1 MDEIASERQI
11 ALKSIVESQMELL
24 RLSLYVAT
32 QGPTVYQGETLR
44 CMLSEAKLKTSQ
56 HIAMGAGQSVHTI
69 LKCAEW
75 RGIPVRDLYPIARSA
90 VESFVNAAFL
100 LVEDESAAER
110 AVRWM
115 KYRAWKEVNRTV
127 GSGEFTIRLSSSP
140 DKESPPA
147 EFAEFTAKGASREW
161 STLDTPNRIRRVG
174 EIAGEKAGRR
184 LLGAYTLIYSLSS
197 EIIHG
202 SPFGINFFHQAH
214 MPPNGAV
221 EGFREATGKQVEDIL
236 IDVSHATAG
245 YLATFFQSMQ
255 MSAPYVTEQELFN
268 RLLALEAVE
277 PQEVLHLD

>member
-1 MDEIASERQI
+1 MGEIASERQS

-32 QGPTVYQGETLR
+32 QEPVVYQGENLR
-44 CMLSEAKLKTSQ
+44 CTLSEAKLKTSQ

-90 VESFVNAAFL
+90 VESFINAAFL

-110 AVRWM
+110 AMRWV
-115 KYRAWKEVNRTV
+115 KYRAWKEVNRAV
-127 GSGEFTIRLSSSP
+127 GSGELTLRLSSSP
-140 DKESPPA
+140 DEVSLPA

-161 STLDTPNRIRRVG
+161 STLDTPSRIRRVG
-174 EIAGEKAGRR
+174 EIAGKKAGSR
-184 LLGAYTLIYSLSS
+184 LLGAYALIYSVSS

-202 SPFGINFFHQAH
+202 SPFGVNFFMQAH
-214 MPPNGAV
+214 MPPSGTV

-236 IDVSHATAG
+236 IDVAHAAAG
-245 YLATFFQSMQ
+245 YLAAFFRSMQ

-268 RLLALEAVE
+268 RLLALEGVE
-277 PQEVLHLD
+277 PQQVQYLA